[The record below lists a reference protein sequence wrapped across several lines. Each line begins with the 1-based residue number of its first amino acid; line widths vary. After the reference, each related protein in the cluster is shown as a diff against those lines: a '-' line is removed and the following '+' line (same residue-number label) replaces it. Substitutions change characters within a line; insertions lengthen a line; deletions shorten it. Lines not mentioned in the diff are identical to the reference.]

1 MRCMNNSTHRGHVV
15 GPSRQV
21 VGLVAVEPGPGHAE
35 VADLFN
41 ATKEMA
47 QPCLLYLRV
56 IS

>member
-47 QPCLLYLRV
+47 QPCLLYLHV